1 MKKSNHKSEMTKR
14 EFFSFLK
21 NSERFSDDSIHAYE
35 KALLYWEDCPE
46 TEDFHSFDDKQA
58 IAFRDWL
65 KAKNR
70 KGSEHPISLSYCYDV
85 LRHLRKFFE
94 WLSNQPKSKINTT
107 HVGFLNLSRKE
118 SQMATRARKV
128 DTPTFEEV
136 LQVLE
141 NIKGETEVEKRDR
154 ALIALT
160 LLTGARISAISSLRI
175 KSFDRRRLILEQ
187 DPASG
192 VKTKFSKQIITALFP
207 LPDGKPL
214 AFFLEWFDYLQKER
228 GFTPNQP
235 LFPATK
241 VEQGKENISYYSTG
255 TVGTAF
261 WSDANSARKI
271 FEKRFIEAGIPYF
284 HPHTFRHLIVK
295 EFIKARL
302 TEEEKK
308 AISQNLGHE
317 DVATT
322 FGSYGYGKLS
332 ADRQV
337 DIVKGI
343 RLDHPETDAIIGDMS
358 DASIKKLASVLKQA
372 LAEPEK

>member
-1 MKKSNHKSEMTKR
+1 MTKR
-14 EFFSFLK
+14 NFFAFLK

-35 KALLYWEDCPE
+35 KALLYWEDF
-46 TEDFHSFDDKQA
+46 TKTDDFSSFDDKQA
-58 IAFRDWL
+58 ITFRDWL
-65 KAKNR
+65 KGKKKN
-70 KGSEHPISLSYCYDV
+70 GSEQSISLSYCYDV

-94 WLSNQPKSKINTT
+94 WLSQQPKSRINVT
-107 HVGFLNLSRKE
+107 HIGFLNLSRKD
-118 SQMATRARKV
+118 SQTAIRVRKV

-136 LQVLE
+136 LKVLE

-154 ALIALT
+154 ALIAFT
-160 LLTGARISAISSLRI
+160 LLTGARISAITSLRM
-175 KSFDRRRLILEQ
+175 KNFDRRRLILEQ

-207 LPDGKPL
+207 LPNEKPL
-214 AFFLEWFDYLQKER
+214 VFFLEWFDYLEKER
-228 GFTPNQP
+228 KFTPNQP
-235 LFPATK
+235 LFPSTK
-241 VEQGKENISYYSTG
+241 REQGKESISYYSTG
-255 TVGTAF
+255 LVEPLF
-261 WSDANSARKI
+261 WNSAGSARKI
-271 FEKRFIEAGIPYF
+271 FEKRFIEASIPYY

-317 DVATT
+317 DVGTT
-322 FGSYGYGKLS
+322 FGSYGYGKIS
-332 ADRQV
+332 ADRQI

-343 RLDHPETDAIIGDMS
+343 KIGHPETESIIGDMS
-358 DASIKKLASVLKQA
+358 DASIKKLANVLKKA